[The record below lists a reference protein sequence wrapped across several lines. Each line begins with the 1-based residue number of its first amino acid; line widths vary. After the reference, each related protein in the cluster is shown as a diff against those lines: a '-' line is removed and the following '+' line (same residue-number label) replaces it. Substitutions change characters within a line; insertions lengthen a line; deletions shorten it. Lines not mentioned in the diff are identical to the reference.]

1 MSDLLDL
8 YPYLGGL
15 ILSAQRPL
23 SNRPLPMP
31 AQPVED
37 ELNSDSSIPSE
48 SENNIIDITQ
58 NVDLDQKPK
67 TSPDDG
73 FSRKESKRRNS
84 NIDFSDDVPE
94 QDNLRNSN
102 GELDTRIVS
111 KQVIQ
116 SKTHIKQTQIDSNL
130 PNTNSSQKNTIS
142 EAPKNAGSHNSES
155 SFSHPQSAVD
165 RPSNVES
172 PSSRPT
178 QNISKPKQIA
188 RSEAGQKPPSKT
200 RLKPTQLKSNL
211 PNTNSS
217 QKNTISEALKTAE
230 THNSESSISHPQSD
244 IDGPPKA
251 ENPSSG
257 PTQNNSKSGQTP
269 KTRETQ
275 QTSSNINNV
284 DHQLKGSI
292 SQILDEEPD
301 TSRIRKSEYI
311 TKQSVTHVSDFKD
324 RTLNTPSDDKHIEQ
338 TVSQSFETDKV
349 VIDKT
354 ERRLRSRPTRV
365 EAHQQK
371 TDFQSDNLT
380 SPVNAKRVVSQ
391 ERDDRTFELEKQKP
405 LKPES
410 TATSRSEAR
419 TRQGSQLR
427 QSTKKQIGVVGSTV
441 SKSQRI
447 PSLYAGHS
455 NVTNLV
461 DKASKPTKSH
471 TVKSNNRRE
480 DINVR
485 ASHSSQKS
493 IKRSP
498 QNIQASSSRP
508 QKRHRVSDKAKAAKL
523 QIGQV
528 NLVVKST
535 SKTPPSTVPKHV
547 VERPREKPITARP
560 MAVQNRRYRKRF

>member
-188 RSEAGQKPPSKT
+188 RSEADQKPPSKT

-251 ENPSSG
+251 ETPSSR

-275 QTSSNINNV
+275 QTSANINNV

-301 TSRIRKSEYI
+301 TSRMRKSEYI

-391 ERDDRTFELEKQKP
+391 ERDDRAFELEKQKP

-447 PSLYAGHS
+447 PSLYAGLS

>member
-37 ELNSDSSIPSE
+37 ELNSDPSIPSE

-58 NVDLDQKPK
+58 NVDLDQKSQ

-111 KQVIQ
+111 KQVTQ

-155 SFSHPQSAVD
+155 SFFHPQSAVD

-217 QKNTISEALKTAE
+217 QKNTISDALKTAE

-251 ENPSSG
+251 ETPSSG

-275 QTSSNINNV
+275 QTSANINNV

-338 TVSQSFETDKV
+338 TVSQSFETDKAT
-349 VIDKT
+349 IDKT

-371 TDFQSDNLT
+371 ADFQSDKLT

-391 ERDDRTFELEKQKP
+391 ERDDRAFELEKQKP

-427 QSTKKQIGVVGSTV
+427 QSTKKQIEVVGSTV

-447 PSLYAGHS
+447 PSLYAGLS
-455 NVTNLV
+455 NVTKLV
-461 DKASKPTKSH
+461 DKASTPAKSH

-480 DINVR
+480 DIDVR
-485 ASHSSQKS
+485 ASHSNQKP

-498 QNIQASSSRP
+498 QNIQAPISRP
-508 QKRHRVSDKAKAAKL
+508 QKRHSVSDKAKAAKL

-547 VERPREKPITARP
+547 VEKPREKPITARP
-560 MAVQNRRYRKRF
+560 MPFQNRKYRKRF

>member
-37 ELNSDSSIPSE
+37 ELNSDPSIPSE

-111 KQVIQ
+111 KQVTQ

-155 SFSHPQSAVD
+155 SFFHPQSAVD

-230 THNSESSISHPQSD
+230 SHNSESSISHPQSD

-251 ENPSSG
+251 ETPSSR

-275 QTSSNINNV
+275 QTSANINNV

-301 TSRIRKSEYI
+301 TSRMRKSEYI

-338 TVSQSFETDKV
+338 TVSQSFETDKAA
-349 VIDKT
+349 IDKT

-371 TDFQSDNLT
+371 THFQSDKLT

-391 ERDDRTFELEKQKP
+391 ERDDRAFELEKQKP

>member
-37 ELNSDSSIPSE
+37 ELNSDPSIPSE

-111 KQVIQ
+111 KQVTQ

-142 EAPKNAGSHNSES
+142 EALKTAGSHNSES

-172 PSSRPT
+172 PSSRPA

-188 RSEAGQKPPSKT
+188 RSEPGQKPPSKT

-251 ENPSSG
+251 ETPSSR

-275 QTSSNINNV
+275 QTSANINNV

-349 VIDKT
+349 VIEKT

-371 TDFQSDNLT
+371 TDFQSDKLT
-380 SPVNAKRVVSQ
+380 SPVNAKRVFSQ
-391 ERDDRTFELEKQKP
+391 ERDDRAFELEKQKP

-447 PSLYAGHS
+447 PSLYAGLS

-493 IKRSP
+493 NKRSP

>member
-23 SNRPLPMP
+23 SNQRLPIS
-31 AQPVED
+31 AQPIDD
-37 ELNSDSSIPSE
+37 ELASDLSIQHGP
-48 SENNIIDITQ
+48 ENNIIDITQ
-58 NVDLDQKPK
+58 NFDLDQKSQ
-67 TSPDDG
+67 TIPDEG
-73 FSRKESKRRNS
+73 FSGVESKRRNS

-111 KQVIQ
+111 KQVTQ

-178 QNISKPKQIA
+178 QN
-188 RSEAGQKPPSKT
+188 
-200 RLKPTQLKSNL
+200 
-211 PNTNSS
+211 
-217 QKNTISEALKTAE
+217 
-230 THNSESSISHPQSD
+230 
-244 IDGPPKA
+244 
-251 ENPSSG
+251 
-257 PTQNNSKSGQTP
+257 NSKSGQTP

-275 QTSSNINNV
+275 QTSANINKV

-338 TVSQSFETDKV
+338 TVSQSFETDKAA
-349 VIDKT
+349 IEKT

-391 ERDDRTFELEKQKP
+391 ERDDRAFELEKQKP

-447 PSLYAGHS
+447 PSLYAGLS